1 MKSASQHETSQ
12 VLVESPLFAGLRLPL
27 FPLSFPSFSHHVFVT
42 QLLFVACSIEL
53 PFFLLFP
60 AQATFFSTIPYLQLT
75 IIHNDLQISP
85 SSGPLGRRLL
95 FSHAERNGLLLGSVS
110 LPETHV
116 FLFPHF
122 FLESTDFEESM
133 LQETIY
139 FSIDFSQEIKEQ
151 FSHAFLFANVCH
163 AFKSG
168 HVVQQLMP
176 LNHLISGCFCGI
188 DDCRC
193 FKKMWK
199 MLFRIGNFDAALTNS
214 AALNS

>member
-1 MKSASQHETSQ
+1 
-12 VLVESPLFAGLRLPL
+12 
-27 FPLSFPSFSHHVFVT
+27 
-42 QLLFVACSIEL
+42 
-53 PFFLLFP
+53 LFP

-139 FSIDFSQEIKEQ
+139 FSIDFSQEIKE
-151 FSHAFLFANVCH
+151 
-163 AFKSG
+163 
-168 HVVQQLMP
+168 
-176 LNHLISGCFCGI
+176 
-188 DDCRC
+188 
-193 FKKMWK
+193 
-199 MLFRIGNFDAALTNS
+199 
-214 AALNS
+214 